1 MWVQA
6 NWILYFV
13 FCFIFLSFFEF
24 TKQLKYQLIFNVEYL
39 ILVCHFRFFFFF
51 LGVEISAL
59 FGNPLNAL

>member
-24 TKQLKYQLIFNVEYL
+24 TKQSKHQLIFNVKGS
-39 ILVCHFRFFFFF
+39 HFGMSFQIFFF
-51 LGVEISAL
+51 GVEISAL